1 MLMQSRTKSFI
12 NFLAACL
19 LAGFLAACG
28 GGGTNDG
35 CLNID
40 PSRSSSLPSCSG
52 SGTTT
57 NPGSGN
63 ASKLTLA
70 IADASGTA
78 INNLMPGTPATLTA
92 VLKDSKGLLVANAVV
107 SFETSDSTGV
117 FSPSSGTALTDA
129 NGAASVKLA
138 AGTQAGAYTVT
149 ANATVG
155 GTGVKATAS
164 YTVSFPNLSMSDI
177 TVSPTTLPAGGN
189 ASVTVSVLNGT
200 SPYMPT
206 LSVSFSSP
214 CISAGKAS
222 IGTPVMTQNGTAVA
236 SYTDKGCSTSDQ
248 LTATVVVPNATLTK
262 STTINVLPAVAGS
275 IKFVSVSPSNIAL
288 KGTGGVGRPE
298 NSIVKFQV
306 FDNNGI
312 PVVGKLVNFVFG
324 DSNTTTTTGGL
335 TTSPASATSAADGTV
350 TTSVSGG
357 TIPTSVRVV
366 ATVSDSS
373 PILTTVTSLL
383 VVSSGVA
390 DQAHFTVGFT
400 IGNCEGWDINQECG
414 QVEVLA
420 GDHFSN
426 QVPDGTVI
434 NFTSEGGVIQDSC
447 TTANGKCK
455 VPLYAANP
463 RPSGGKVTVMA
474 YMIGEESFTDTNG
487 NNVYDA
493 GEPFVDTNGNG
504 KYDLG
509 EPFTDTNG
517 NGVYDPPEPFSDL
530 KPDIFRDDDENGA
543 WTTGEPCIS
552 THPNS
557 TCSTPGD
564 GIYNGVL
571 RVPQQPSAQVLY
583 ISSSAVA
590 QFSTSSAKIDIITNP
605 ITCPAGGTTDVQVKV
620 TDLHDIWM
628 PAGTVISFSTLFG
641 TAGTTVVPAS
651 ATVRNVVL
659 GVGSPINI
667 PTYTVTIA
675 CPSPSAT
682 GQFIVTVRSPSGV
695 ETTAKRQIN

>member
-1 MLMQSRTKSFI
+1 MLMQSRMKSLI

-35 CLNID
+35 CLNLD
-40 PSRSSSLPSCSG
+40 PNRSSALPGCSG
-52 SGTTT
+52 SGGTTT
-57 NPGSGN
+57 PGTGTSTAGT
-63 ASKLTLA
+63 LTLA
-70 IADASGTA
+70 MSDASGTA
-78 INNLMPGTPATLTA
+78 TNNLTPGTPATLTT
-92 VLKDSKGLLVANAVV
+92 VLKDAKGSPVAKAVV
-107 SFETSDSTGV
+107 SFETSDSSGV
-117 FSPSSGTALTDA
+117 FSPSTGTALTDA
-129 NGAASVKLA
+129 NGIASVKLA
-138 AGTQAGAYTVT
+138 AGTKAGAFTVT
-149 ANATVG
+149 ASATVA
-155 GTGVKATAS
+155 GTAVKASAT
-164 YTVSFPNLSMSDI
+164 YTVSFPNLSLSDI
-177 TVSPTTLPAGGN
+177 AVSPSTLPAGGN

-200 SPYMPT
+200 TPYLPA
-206 LSVSFSSP
+206 LSVAFSSP
-214 CISAGKAS
+214 CIAAGKAS
-222 IGTPVMTQNGTAVA
+222 IGTPVVTQNGTAVA
-236 SYTDKGCSTSDQ
+236 SYTDKGCSSNDT

-262 STTINVLPAVAGS
+262 STTITVLPAVAGS
-275 IKFVSVSPSNIAL
+275 IKFVNVSPSNIAL

-298 NSIVKFQV
+298 SSIVTFQV

-335 TTSPASATSAADGTV
+335 TISPASATSAADGTV

-366 ATVSDSS
+366 ATVAGSS
-373 PILTTVTSLL
+373 PVLTTVTSLL

-390 DQAHFTVGFT
+390 DQAHFTVGLT
-400 IGNCEGWDINQECG
+400 TGNCEGWDINQVCG
-414 QVEVLA
+414 EVEVLA

-434 NFTSEGGVIQDSC
+434 NFTSEGGVIEDSC
-447 TTANGKCK
+447 ATERGKCK
-455 VPLYAANP
+455 VKLYSANP
-463 RPSGGKVTVMA
+463 RPDNGKLTVMA

-487 NNVYDA
+487 NNVYDT
-493 GEPFVDTNGNG
+493 G
-504 KYDLG
+504 
-509 EPFTDTNG
+509 
-517 NGVYDPPEPFSDL
+517 EPFSDL

-543 WTTGEPCIS
+543 WTAGEPCIS

-590 QFSTSSAKIDIITNP
+590 QFSTSSAKINIITNP
-605 ITCPAGGTTDVQVKV
+605 ITCPAGGTTDVQVQV

-641 TAGTTVVPAS
+641 TTSTTVIPAS

-659 GVGSPINI
+659 GIGSAVNV
-667 PTYTVTIA
+667 PTYTVTVA
-675 CPSPSAT
+675 CPSPLAT

-695 ETTAKRQIN
+695 ETTGKRQIN